1 MLATRKDITKYIP
14 QRDPIIMVHELV
26 EADDDHAVTNL
37 VIEPD
42 NVFVSNEYFREPGL
56 VENIAQ
62 TAAMHVGYQC
72 SLKNIPIPIGY
83 IAAVK
88 DLKIF
93 SLPRHN
99 TRIATSVKVTNKV
112 LDVTVVEGKV
122 EQEGNLLCSCEMR
135 IFAKINSKA

>member
-1 MLATRKDITKYIP
+1 MLANRDDIKKYIP
-14 QRDPIIMVHELV
+14 QRDPIVMVHELV

-37 VIEPD
+37 MIESD
-42 NVFVSNEYFREPGL
+42 NVFVSNEYFKEPGL

-72 SLKNIPIPIGY
+72 ASKNIPIPIGY

-93 SLPRHN
+93 SLPRQN
-99 TRIATSVKVTNKV
+99 TRIATSVKITNKV

-122 EQEGNLLCSCEMR
+122 EQDGNLLCSCEMR
-135 IFAKINSKA
+135 IFARINSKA